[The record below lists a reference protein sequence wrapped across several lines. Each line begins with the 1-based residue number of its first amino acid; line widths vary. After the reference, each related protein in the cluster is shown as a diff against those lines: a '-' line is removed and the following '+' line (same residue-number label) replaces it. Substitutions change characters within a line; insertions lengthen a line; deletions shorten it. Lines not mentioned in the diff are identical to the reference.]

1 MKKLSIRMKI
11 TLWFG
16 MVLALMVALTYTV
29 LISISGS
36 MMQKQLQNNL
46 AVTVE
51 DNVDEVEYYRAF
63 PVNKI
68 DNGTDLYLNY
78 GTGYLEIDDD
88 FLDKVNGI
96 YTGLYMEDNSLV
108 YGENPIAKSLTE
120 TPFQDGQ
127 MQKLTVDGEDWYVF
141 DRQLVT
147 AGLEGLWL
155 RGTVS
160 AAEGHLRFLLSCAF
174 RWF

>member
-16 MVLALMVALTYTV
+16 MVLALMVVLTYTV

-63 PVNKI
+63 PV
-68 DNGTDLYLNY
+68 
-78 GTGYLEIDDD
+78 
-88 FLDKVNGI
+88 
-96 YTGLYMEDNSLV
+96 
-108 YGENPIAKSLTE
+108 
-120 TPFQDGQ
+120 
-127 MQKLTVDGEDWYVF
+127 
-141 DRQLVT
+141 
-147 AGLEGLWL
+147 
-155 RGTVS
+155 
-160 AAEGHLRFLLSCAF
+160 
-174 RWF
+174 